1 MWLLKED
8 ESEVIEEEEFKS
20 ILSIAR
26 RIVDVYGRHET
37 ADSSRVIYT
46 EGDLNIG
53 RENSVIDILFR
64 GSLVFR
70 HDPKGE
76 ITDFYEEHGIW
87 IDEIERLSRK
97 IPQSSSDMANQKGSK
112 K

>member
-1 MWLLKED
+1 M
-8 ESEVIEEEEFKS
+8 IEEEEFKS

-26 RIVDVYGRHET
+26 RIIDVYGRHET
-37 ADSSRVIYT
+37 ADSSRIIYT

-53 RENSVIDILFR
+53 SESGVIDIIFR

-76 ITDFYEEHGIW
+76 ITDFYEEHGVW
-87 IDEIERLSRK
+87 IDEIERVSRK
-97 IPQSSSDMANQKGSK
+97 IPQSSSGIDNQRQ
-112 K
+112 

>member
-1 MWLLKED
+1 
-8 ESEVIEEEEFKS
+8 VIEEEAFKS

-26 RIVDVYGRHET
+26 RILDVYGHYET
-37 ADSSRVIYT
+37 ADSQRIIYT

-53 RENSVIDILFR
+53 YEGGVIDIFFR

-70 HDPKGE
+70 HDPTGG

-87 IDEIERLSRK
+87 MDEIERVSRN
-97 IPQSSSDMANQKGSK
+97 IPQTSSGIAHKRQ
-112 K
+112 